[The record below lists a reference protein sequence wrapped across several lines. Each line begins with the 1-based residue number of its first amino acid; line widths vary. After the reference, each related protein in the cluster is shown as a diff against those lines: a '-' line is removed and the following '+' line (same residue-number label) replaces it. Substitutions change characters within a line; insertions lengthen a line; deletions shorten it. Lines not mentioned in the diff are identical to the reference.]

1 MRTWTLLC
9 AVVCLLL
16 SVCVVSAQEVELLS
30 DFEEEAAL
38 ADWQFI
44 SGTPELVTE
53 GVTHGRR
60 ALQVTFDPGAE
71 YHGAYL
77 YWDTVPG
84 DWSDYDALV
93 IDVLNPGERP
103 IPAYTLIA
111 DQAWLDSGRNYWN
124 RHNSEISFAPG
135 PGRWVIPV
143 NGLFRGEAGSRNND
157 IKRNIDSD
165 SIVRL
170 DLGFGGRGAEGRVI
184 IDNIRFVKTAR
195 PAGVFA
201 FDFGPPNQ
209 SVMLGWTAVSHETV
223 YSAEAGYGWGP
234 AGGAPW
240 NGADRDTTFGTLLLQ
255 DFCEAGGYNF
265 QVDCEPGRYDV
276 MVIYENSGYW
286 GGEQAQHAER
296 RILVNGEEAWKESR
310 PDGAAHVLYRFEDV
324 EPVGVDVWDTYMAD
338 ELARPATFTAE
349 ATTEGLSIRFEADRT
364 WGSKVAALAIC
375 GAEDREG
382 SDWLAAQ
389 METVADDFRARAV
402 CLDPPADGFTPSADW
417 QAKGLVAWPVDIE
430 QEIGPN
436 SVPAEAAGPEAL
448 SIRRLAA
455 RGEYEPFCL
464 ALRPLK
470 DLGECRL
477 VLEPFSGP
485 GELAAEVASVW
496 YNTSRGFGSIAYHI
510 RPHTLRPAVAQSL
523 PAGITRQIVVTV
535 DVPQDAAPGSYEGAL
550 AVVSPEGDTLVRVPL
565 LLRVSTAT
573 LSRDTDYLMGFFGLM
588 PPGMLSE
595 QEQSKALEQTLVL
608 LREHG
613 MNAVSGG
620 PSWTLRGWRDGQ
632 PEIDF
637 GTMDAFFSLLGEH
650 GFDRPINGYG
660 GQRFIGLHDRY
671 VKGAAGEKVEQDS
684 GLEYQEALL
693 RAWGAVDAHARA
705 ARWPLIYYAMCDET
719 RVRAQ
724 AEEEL
729 AFMQMMAEVSAAYP
743 ETVRT
748 SGSYSVHFNQRPE
761 DLDDLLHW
769 HQRFFDALDVSSLN
783 NHDESVIAEAE
794 KLGKE
799 IHIYNQGTSRYS
811 FGLYQWIEFMRG
823 VRARWQWHL
832 NILHGYQFFDLD
844 GREPDTAMLC
854 YGKGGLYP
862 TIQFERCREGA
873 EDFYLYQTLHDVA
886 TARAQQGADVS
897 AAVRLRDAVARWDGL
912 NQRRPPEGYDAEA
925 FKAQVIAA
933 LEGLQ

>member
-1 MRTWTLLC
+1 
-9 AVVCLLL
+9 
-16 SVCVVSAQEVELLS
+16 
-30 DFEEEAAL
+30 
-38 ADWQFI
+38 
-44 SGTPELVTE
+44 
-53 GVTHGRR
+53 
-60 ALQVTFDPGAE
+60 
-71 YHGAYL
+71 
-77 YWDTVPG
+77 
-84 DWSDYDALV
+84 
-93 IDVLNPGERP
+93 
-103 IPAYTLIA
+103 
-111 DQAWLDSGRNYWN
+111 
-124 RHNSEISFAPG
+124 
-135 PGRWVIPV
+135 
-143 NGLFRGEAGSRNND
+143 
-157 IKRNIDSD
+157 
-165 SIVRL
+165 
-170 DLGFGGRGAEGRVI
+170 
-184 IDNIRFVKTAR
+184 
-195 PAGVFA
+195 
-201 FDFGPPNQ
+201 
-209 SVMLGWTAVSHETV
+209 
-223 YSAEAGYGWGP
+223 
-234 AGGAPW
+234 
-240 NGADRDTTFGTLLLQ
+240 
-255 DFCEAGGYNF
+255 
-265 QVDCEPGRYDV
+265 
-276 MVIYENSGYW
+276 
-286 GGEQAQHAER
+286 
-296 RILVNGEEAWKESR
+296 
-310 PDGAAHVLYRFEDV
+310 
-324 EPVGVDVWDTYMAD
+324 
-338 ELARPATFTAE
+338 
-349 ATTEGLSIRFEADRT
+349 
-364 WGSKVAALAIC
+364 
-375 GAEDREG
+375 
-382 SDWLAAQ
+382 
-389 METVADDFRARAV
+389 
-402 CLDPPADGFTPSADW
+402 
-417 QAKGLVAWPVDIE
+417 
-430 QEIGPN
+430 
-436 SVPAEAAGPEAL
+436 
-448 SIRRLAA
+448 
-455 RGEYEPFCL
+455 
-464 ALRPLK
+464 
-470 DLGECRL
+470 
-477 VLEPFSGP
+477 
-485 GELAAEVASVW
+485 
-496 YNTSRGFGSIAYHI
+496 
-510 RPHTLRPAVAQSL
+510 
-523 PAGITRQIVVTV
+523 
-535 DVPQDAAPGSYEGAL
+535 
-550 AVVSPEGDTLVRVPL
+550 
-565 LLRVSTAT
+565 
-573 LSRDTDYLMGFFGLM
+573 
-588 PPGMLSE
+588 
-595 QEQSKALEQTLVL
+595 
-608 LREHG
+608 
-613 MNAVSGG
+613 
-620 PSWTLRGWRDGQ
+620 
-632 PEIDF
+632 
-637 GTMDAFFSLLGEH
+637 MDAFFSLLGEH